1 MIVAAMDTE
10 GEKTQV
16 AVPLSRYFWD
26 PLDSLPAGCPSASLG
41 QGVMSYWFRS
51 LSLARYLIS
60 GRCSINVP
68 NPCAFSIC
76 LCDDD

>member
-26 PLDSLPAGCPSASLG
+26 PLDSLPAG
-41 QGVMSYWFRS
+41 V
-51 LSLARYLIS
+51 
-60 GRCSINVP
+60 
-68 NPCAFSIC
+68 SIC
-76 LCDDD
+76 LTGSGGDVLLVSVPEPGKVPDKRQMLDKCAESMFLQHLSL